1 MLSQIKKVWKDI
13 NDSVF
18 EKAWEIPGLS
28 FDESISD
35 DENPQGSDDAQYFDL
50 KTSILFWIIF

>member
-50 KTSILFWIIF
+50 KTSILF